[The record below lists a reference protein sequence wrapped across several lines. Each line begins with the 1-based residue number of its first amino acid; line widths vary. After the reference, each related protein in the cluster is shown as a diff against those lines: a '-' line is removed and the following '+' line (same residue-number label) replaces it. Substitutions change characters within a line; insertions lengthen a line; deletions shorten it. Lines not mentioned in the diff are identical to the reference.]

1 MGTLT
6 LPAKRVKRWAL
17 WNTAHTVGTLAA
29 LGQPGSP
36 RQATGLDHFMK
47 LIGNFLSPYTRR
59 VAVSLDVL
67 GMDYEMESLFVFKSA
82 ETVGRYN
89 PLVRIPV
96 LVLDDGDILIE
107 SAAILDEIDQM
118 AGPAR
123 ALTPPSGPARR
134 RVMQLAALAHGCM
147 EKGQW
152 AFYERRLRSPEMVL
166 DTWIEHNDTRLVAGF
181 ANLDEAAAEAG
192 DGWLAG
198 TPSMSQADISSAVA
212 FTFASAV
219 RPGLDL
225 AARAPHLAAF
235 TARCEAL
242 EAFRKSPLP
251 AEIK

>member
-1 MGTLT
+1 
-6 LPAKRVKRWAL
+6 
-17 WNTAHTVGTLAA
+17 
-29 LGQPGSP
+29 
-36 RQATGLDHFMK
+36 MK

-59 VAVSLDVL
+59 VAISLDHL
-67 GMDYEMESLFVFKSA
+67 AMPYEMQSLFVFKSTD
-82 ETVGRYN
+82 TVRRYN

-96 LVLDDGDILIE
+96 LVLDDGDILID

-118 AGPAR
+118 VGPER
-123 ALTPPSGPARR
+123 ALIPPSGPGRR
-134 RVMQLAALAHGCM
+134 RVMQMTALAHGCM

-152 AFYERRLRSPEMVL
+152 AFYERRLRSPEIVL
-166 DTWIEHNDTRLVAGF
+166 ESWIEHNDTRLVAGL
-181 ANLDEAAAEAG
+181 ANLDAVATAAG

-198 TPSMSQADISSAVA
+198 TPAMSQADISSAVA
-212 FTFASAV
+212 FTFANAV

-225 AARAPHLAAF
+225 AQKAPHLAAF

>member
-1 MGTLT
+1 MD
-6 LPAKRVKRWAL
+6 R
-17 WNTAHTVGTLAA
+17 
-29 LGQPGSP
+29 
-36 RQATGLDHFMK
+36 FMK

-59 VAVSLDVL
+59 VAISLDVL
-67 GMDYEMESLFVFKSA
+67 GMAYEMESLFVFKSA
-82 ETVGRYN
+82 ETVRRYN
-89 PLVRIPV
+89 PLVRIPA
-96 LVLDDGDILIE
+96 LVLDDGDILID

-118 AGPAR
+118 AGPER
-123 ALTPPSGPARR
+123 ALIPPSGPARR
-134 RVMQLAALAHGCM
+134 RVMQFTALAHGCM

-166 DTWIEHNDTRLVAGF
+166 DTWIEHNDTRLIAGF
-181 ANLDEAAAEAG
+181 ANLDAAAAAAG

-198 TPSMSQADISSAVA
+198 TPAMSQADISSSVA
-212 FTFASAV
+212 FTFANAV

-225 AARAPHLAAF
+225 AQKAPKLAAF